1 MRCKEGTSVMSHTI
15 IRWLW
20 IITGSISLT
29 LGIIGMFLPLL
40 PTTPFLLLTAACYA
54 RGSSRLHNWLLNNK
68 LFGKYIRNYR
78 EGKGIPARSKV
89 LALTLLWLTIGYP
102 IFYVI
107 PILIVK
113 IILLTI
119 AILVSIYIMSLPT
132 LRTTC

>member
-1 MRCKEGTSVMSHTI
+1 MPHTL

-20 IITGSISLT
+20 IIAGSISLT
-29 LGIIGMFLPLL
+29 LGIIGIFLPLL
-40 PTTPFLLLTAACYA
+40 PTTPFLLLAAACYA

-68 LFGKYIRNYR
+68 MFGKYIRNYR

-89 LALTLLWLTIGYP
+89 LALTLLWLTIGFS
-102 IFYVI
+102 IFYII

-113 IILLTI
+113 IILFTI

>member
-1 MRCKEGTSVMSHTI
+1 MRDKEETFVMPHTL

-20 IITGSISLT
+20 IIAGSISLT
-29 LGIIGMFLPLL
+29 LGIIGIFLPLL

-54 RGSSRLHNWLLNNK
+54 RGLSRLHNWLLNNK
-68 LFGKYIRNYR
+68 LFGRYIRNYR

-89 LALTLLWLTIGYP
+89 LALTLLWLTIGFS

-113 IILLTI
+113 IILLVI

-132 LRTTC
+132 LRTT

>member
-1 MRCKEGTSVMSHTI
+1 MPRTL

-20 IITGSISLT
+20 IIAGSISLS
-29 LGIIGMFLPLL
+29 LGIVGIFLPLL

-89 LALTLLWLTIGYP
+89 LALTLLWLTIGFS

-107 PILIVK
+107 PILIVQ

-119 AILVSIYIMSLPT
+119 ATLVSIYIISLPT
-132 LRTTC
+132 LRTTT

>member
-1 MRCKEGTSVMSHTI
+1 MPRTL

-20 IITGSISLT
+20 IIAGSISLS
-29 LGIIGMFLPLL
+29 LGIVGIFLPLL

-78 EGKGIPARSKV
+78 EGKGIPARSKG
-89 LALTLLWLTIGYP
+89 LALTLLWLTIGFS

-107 PILIVK
+107 PILIVQ

-119 AILVSIYIMSLPT
+119 ATLVSIYIISLPT
-132 LRTTC
+132 LRTTT

>member
-1 MRCKEGTSVMSHTI
+1 MPRTL

-20 IITGSISLT
+20 IIAGSISLV
-29 LGIIGMFLPLL
+29 LGIIGIFLPLL

-68 LFGKYIRNYR
+68 LFGKYIRDYR

-89 LALTLLWLTIGYP
+89 LALTLLWLTIGFS

-107 PILIVK
+107 HILIVK
-113 IILLTI
+113 IILLAI
-119 AILVSIYIMSLPT
+119 AILVNIYIISLPT
-132 LRTTC
+132 LRTAR

>member
-1 MRCKEGTSVMSHTI
+1 MRCKEGISVMSHTI
-15 IRWLW
+15 IRLLW
-20 IITGSISLT
+20 IIAGSISLT
-29 LGIIGMFLPLL
+29 LGIIGIFLPLL

-68 LFGKYIRNYR
+68 MWGKYIRNYR

-89 LALTLLWLTIGYP
+89 LALTLLWLTIGFS

-113 IILLTI
+113 IILLVI

-132 LRTTC
+132 LRTT

>member
-1 MRCKEGTSVMSHTI
+1 MRCKEEISVMSHTI

-20 IITGSISLT
+20 IIVGSISLT
-29 LGIIGMFLPLL
+29 LGIIGIFLPLL

-89 LALTLLWLTIGYP
+89 LALTLLWLTIGYS

>member
-1 MRCKEGTSVMSHTI
+1 MPRTL

-20 IITGSISLT
+20 IIAGSISLS
-29 LGIIGMFLPLL
+29 LGIVGIFLPLL

-68 LFGKYIRNYR
+68 LFGKYIRNYN

-89 LALTLLWLTIGYP
+89 LALTLLWLTIGFS
-102 IFYVI
+102 ILYVI
-107 PILIVK
+107 PILIVQ

-119 AILVSIYIMSLPT
+119 ATLVSIYIISLPT
-132 LRTTC
+132 LRTTT

>member
-1 MRCKEGTSVMSHTI
+1 MPRTL
-15 IRWLW
+15 IRWVW
-20 IITGSISLT
+20 IIAGSISLA
-29 LGIIGMFLPLL
+29 LGIIGIFLPLL
-40 PTTPFLLLTAACYA
+40 PTTPFLLLTTACYA

-89 LALTLLWLTIGYP
+89 LALTLLWLTIGFS

-107 PILIVK
+107 PILLVK

-119 AILVSIYIMSLPT
+119 SILASIYIISLPT

>member
-1 MRCKEGTSVMSHTI
+1 MSHTI

>member
-1 MRCKEGTSVMSHTI
+1 MSHTI

-20 IITGSISLT
+20 IIAGSISLT
-29 LGIIGMFLPLL
+29 LGIIGIFLPLL
-40 PTTPFLLLTAACYA
+40 PTTPFLFLTAACYA

-89 LALTLLWLTIGYP
+89 LALTLLWLTIGYS

>member
-1 MRCKEGTSVMSHTI
+1 MSHTI
-15 IRWLW
+15 VRWLW
-20 IITGSISLT
+20 IIAGSISLA
-29 LGIIGMFLPLL
+29 LGIIGIFLPLL

-54 RGSSRLHNWLLNNK
+54 RGSERLHNWLLNNK

-89 LALTLLWLTIGYP
+89 LALTLLWLTIGFS

-107 PILIVK
+107 PILIVQ

-119 AILVSIYIMSLPT
+119 ATLVSIYIISLPT
-132 LRTTC
+132 LRTT

>member
-1 MRCKEGTSVMSHTI
+1 MPYTL

-20 IITGSISLT
+20 IIAGSISLA
-29 LGIIGMFLPLL
+29 LGLIGIFLPLL

-68 LFGKYIRNYR
+68 MFGEYIRNYR

-89 LALTLLWLTIGYP
+89 MALILLWLTIGFS

-107 PILIVK
+107 PILMLK
-113 IILLTI
+113 IILLGI
-119 AILVSIYIMSLPT
+119 AIIVSMYIILLPT
-132 LRTTC
+132 FRTT

>member
-1 MRCKEGTSVMSHTI
+1 MPRTL

-20 IITGSISLT
+20 IIAGSISLA
-29 LGIIGMFLPLL
+29 LGIIGIFLPLL

-54 RGSSRLHNWLLNNK
+54 RGSSRLHNWFLNNK

-89 LALTLLWLTIGYP
+89 LALALLWLTIGFS

-107 PILIVK
+107 PILIMK

-119 AILVSIYIMSLPT
+119 AILVSLYIISLPT
-132 LRTTC
+132 LRTT

>member
-1 MRCKEGTSVMSHTI
+1 MSRTL

-20 IITGSISLT
+20 IIAGSISLS
-29 LGIIGMFLPLL
+29 LGIVGIFLPLL

-89 LALTLLWLTIGYP
+89 LALTLLWLTIGFS

-107 PILIVK
+107 PILIVQ

-119 AILVSIYIMSLPT
+119 ATLVSIYIISLPT
-132 LRTTC
+132 LRTTT